1 MKKTIRYAAMILAL
15 GLAAACNKTEEGFSE
30 DGLIRFAPESPATK
44 AMIKDNAALQA
55 ATFQVYDILD
65 GTEYINESI
74 TYGSGTWNYGSGKSY
89 TWKNGTHK
97 LFGYRT
103 DGLTTSFDE
112 NNKVSFTHTLTT
124 ADAAQV
130 DFLYSEVKT
139 MTAAEW
145 KATNPGKDTP
155 VPLNFKHLFSALAIT
170 IQNYTGA
177 DVSINSVTVEMPNKA
192 KAEVDYSGADPSV
205 SIANLEAD
213 GNFASVTSAVTMAK
227 DAKFDVLKNAV
238 LSDNTANGTTYMVW
252 PQTFEA
258 GDVKVVVNYTQG
270 ETTKNSTVE
279 FPAATWA
286 AGTQYAYNLLIR
298 PTEIVLNFNVQPWE
312 SVDNLDDIDT
322 ATGSINMSNV
332 TWVNKKVTYGTGDS
346 QTVKNTVDNSGY
358 GTVYLL
364 KKSDGTYEPAM
375 GYFTVNYPTS
385 GKYEISL
392 IPAYGGTEA
401 DLAYFTVSPSGE
413 QTLPVANGIPQTIY
427 FTISANNPGT
437 EKHVAAINISITPT
451 GGEKVSAYSEIR
463 ANYTLTIN
471 NDPE

>member
-15 GLAAACNKTEEGFSE
+15 GFAAACNKAEEGSAI
-30 DGLIRFAPESPATK
+30 DGQIRFAPESPATK
-44 AMIKDNAALQA
+44 AMVKDDTALQA
-55 ATFQVYDILD
+55 ATFQVYDYLD
-65 GTEYINESI
+65 GEKYIDESI
-74 TYGSGTWNYGSGKSY
+74 TYGSGTWNYGSGESY

-103 DGLTTSFDE
+103 DGLTTSFAD
-112 NNKVSFTHTLTT
+112 NKVSFTHTLTT

-139 MTAAEW
+139 MTAAQW
-145 KATNPGKDTP
+145 KATNPAKDDP
-155 VPLNFKHLFSALAIT
+155 VPLKFKHLFSALAIT

-177 DVSINSVTVEMPNKA
+177 DVSINSVTVVMPNKA

-238 LSDNTANGTTYMVW
+238 LTDNTANGTTYMVW

-413 QTLPVANGIPQTIY
+413 QTLPVVNGIPQTIY